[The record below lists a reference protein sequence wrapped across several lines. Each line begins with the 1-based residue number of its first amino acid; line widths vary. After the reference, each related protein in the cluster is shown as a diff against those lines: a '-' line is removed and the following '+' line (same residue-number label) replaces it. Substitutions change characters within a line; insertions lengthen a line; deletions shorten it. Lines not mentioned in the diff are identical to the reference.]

1 MLFNKAKKY
10 LVGGVNS
17 PVRAFKAVGGK
28 PVFIARGKGSKIFDV
43 QGKQYVD
50 LVGSWGPLILGHTHP
65 AIVAAAKKALDNG
78 TSFGACTELEI
89 ELAEL
94 IISAFPSIEL
104 VRLVNSG
111 SEATMSAI
119 RLARGYTGR
128 DKIIKFAGCYHGHV
142 DSLLVEA
149 GSGVATLGIPGS
161 PGVPK
166 GLAKETIVLPFNDLV
181 AVEKT
186 LKLRGKKIAA
196 LIVEPIPGNMG
207 VVLPQ
212 KGFLQGL
219 RKLTRQYGVVL
230 IFDEVI
236 SGFRVAY
243 GGAQELLNI
252 KADLTCLG
260 KIIGGGLPVGAF
272 GGKKEIMRCLAPE
285 GNVYQAGT
293 LAGNPLAMATGIATL
308 KILRKNGVYQ
318 ILEHSGKQLADGLRG
333 AASQSGGGVKINRQG
348 SMFTLFF
355 TDQLVVDFKSAQSS
369 DTNQFKKYFHKMLR
383 QGVYLPPSQ
392 FEANFLS
399 LAHSQKDL
407 NKIIAAAGRALI

>member
-50 LVGSWGPLILGHTHP
+50 LVSSWGPLILGHAHP

-128 DKIIKFAGCYHGHV
+128 DMIIKFAGCYHGHV
-142 DSLLVEA
+142 DSLLVKA
-149 GSGVATLGIPGS
+149 GSGVATLGVPGS
-161 PGVPK
+161 LGVPK
-166 GLAKETIVLPFNDLV
+166 GLAKETIVLPFNDLA

-186 LKLRGKKIAA
+186 LKKQGKKIAA

-355 TDQLVVDFKSAQSS
+355 TDQSVVDFKSAQSS
-369 DTNQFKKYFHKMLR
+369 DTNRFKKYFHKMLR

-407 NKIIAAAGRALI
+407 NKIIAAAERALR

>member
-50 LVGSWGPLILGHTHP
+50 LVSSWGPLILGHAHP

-230 IFDEVI
+230 IFDELI
-236 SGFRVAY
+236 SCFRLAY
-243 GGAQELLNI
+243 GGAQELFSI

-272 GGKKEIMRCLAPE
+272 GGKKEIMRCLVPE

-333 AASQSGGGVKINRQG
+333 EASQSGGGVKINRQG

-383 QGVYLPPSQ
+383 QGVYLPPSK
-392 FEANFLS
+392 FEEEES
-399 LAHSQKDL
+399 
-407 NKIIAAAGRALI
+407 